1 MAKSAPAKPSPK
13 IPTLEEFRA
22 FAEPFEFDPKDVLNC
37 WRYYRA
43 RGWRF
48 SSGDPILEYDQLVI
62 LSAWVRNGMM
72 RRTRPS
78 D

>member
-1 MAKSAPAKPSPK
+1 MAKPAATKPSPT
-13 IPTLEEFRA
+13 IPTLQEFRA
-22 FAEPFEFDPKDVLNC
+22 FAAEFGFDPQEVLDC
-37 WRYYRA
+37 WRYYRV

-78 D
+78 N